1 MHVNVKH
8 LILLERDMTK
18 AIDTKHFQWSCL
30 RLLLILAMG
39 TAAGLMLEPEL
50 PGALVGGW
58 VAFILTLDG
67 CLLAHRGNLNIGHA
81 FYRDFPFVISFV
93 LGKILTKAILFK
105 HWLDRACFRPVR
117 LWIRAVIH
125 WLIAL
130 LFCRQAAR
138 TEGPAY
144 ESIGSASFFIIL
156 PHSLPLRSP
165 PFIASTR

>member
-1 MHVNVKH
+1 
-8 LILLERDMTK
+8 MTR
-18 AIDTKHFQWSCL
+18 AIDQKEFQWSCL
-30 RLLLILAMG
+30 RLLLLLAMG

-58 VAFILTLDG
+58 VAFILALDG
-67 CLLAHRGNLNIGHA
+67 CLLSHRLNLHVGHA

-93 LGKILTKAILFK
+93 LGKILTKANLFK
-105 HWLDRACFRPVR
+105 HCLDRACLRPVR

>member
-1 MHVNVKH
+1 MV
-8 LILLERDMTK
+8 EGS
-18 AIDTKHFQWSCL
+18 DTKKFQRFCL
-30 RLLLILAMG
+30 RLLLLLAMS

-58 VAFILTLDG
+58 VAFILALDG
-67 CLLAHRGNLNIGHA
+67 CLLSHRLNLHVGPA
-81 FYRDFPFVISFV
+81 FYRDFPFLISFV
-93 LGKILTKAILFK
+93 LREILAKANQSK
-105 HWLDRACFRPVR
+105 HWLDKVGLRPVR
-117 LWIRAVIH
+117 LWIRAIIH

-138 TEGPAY
+138 TKGPAY

>member
-1 MHVNVKH
+1 MV
-8 LILLERDMTK
+8 EGSETK
-18 AIDTKHFQWSCL
+18 KFQRFCL
-30 RLLLILAMG
+30 RLLLLLAMS

-58 VAFILTLDG
+58 VAFILALDG
-67 CLLAHRGNLNIGHA
+67 CLLSHRLNLHVGTA

-93 LGKILTKAILFK
+93 LREILAKANQFK
-105 HWLDRACFRPVR
+105 HWLDKVCLRPVR
-117 LWIRAVIH
+117 LWIRAIIH

-138 TEGPAY
+138 TKGPAY

-165 PFIASTR
+165 PILALPR